1 MKINRFADAYSDNGR
16 AGERLRRHGW
26 LQSGLQAEHTR
37 RLPALP
43 RSLPFRG
50 WQVDDIARVVAGT
63 DAEERKEGKHLRSP
77 EQAATC
83 KDRPTH
89 PTLGRT
95 ERGGSY

>member
-1 MKINRFADAYSDNGR
+1 MEILCFADAYSDNGR

-26 LQSGLQAEHTR
+26 LQSSLQAGHTR
-37 RLPALP
+37 LAALP

-50 WQVDDIARVVAGT
+50 WQVDDIAQAAAGT
-63 DAEERKEGKHLRSP
+63 DAEERKEGKHLRSL

-83 KDRPTH
+83 KDRPAH
-89 PTLGRT
+89 DPTLERT